1 VSCPPAHDSRDEAA
15 PVAEDAASVNAI
27 LRDQNAAQQ
36 SRIAQLEARIAE
48 LERQLGLN
56 SGNSGKPPSSDG
68 LKKKPVRVSSLRERS
83 GKKPGGQK
91 GHPGETLRQS
101 ETVDATINHF
111 PKACAGCGEAL
122 SEAMATDHIARQVF
136 DLPEPQ
142 PLIVTEHRAHS
153 CRCAACG
160 TQTRADFPPDVKAP
174 VQYGARIAGIVV
186 YLLHGQFLPEK
197 RLAALMADL
206 FGVQL
211 STATIAAMS
220 QNCAARFESFATAIY
235 ARIAAAA
242 VKHLDET
249 GLRIGGKTQWLH
261 IAATVLLTFYR
272 IASKRGAM
280 PENLTGIALHDH
292 WKPYYTLE
300 GIRHALCNAHHL
312 RELKAL
318 VEIEKEDWARKMQRL
333 LRLACHATNLA
344 RERGKPLPP
353 RLIALFELRYDAIL
367 TEGLAFHAAQ
377 PALVRPERTGKAKA
391 HGRKPRRVGHN
402 LLLRLSIRKQDV
414 LRFLS
419 DLTVP
424 FTNNLAEQA
433 ARMMKLRQKISGG
446 FRSAAGAADFAVI
459 RSLLSTAKKQGWNM
473 LDTLAADPKRLI
485 AELKSA

>member
-1 VSCPPAHDSRDEAA
+1 MSCPPAHDSRDEAA

-36 SRIAQLEARIAE
+36 TRIAQLEARIAE

-142 PLIVTEHRAHS
+142 PIIVTEHRAHS

-249 GLRIGGKTQWLH
+249 GLRIGGKTRWLH

-353 RLIALFELRYDAIL
+353 RLIALFERRYDAIL

-391 HGRKPRRVGHN
+391 RGRKRRRVGHN
-402 LLLRLSIRKQDV
+402 LLLRLGIRKQDV